1 MREETGKYPRLFS
14 LLLLLSLG
22 IGYNNCRKNEERS
35 RMKEVKLTDREKT
48 IELGERVGQRLKAG
62 DVLVLDG
69 DLGAG
74 KTTFTKGLAKGLDI
88 PDLIKSPT
96 FTIIREYH
104 DGRLPLY
111 HMDAYRL
118 ENGGAE
124 DLGLEEYFDSDG
136 VSVVEWAQFVEDEL
150 PAEFLAIHFKRTDDE
165 NTRLLQFEP
174 HGHHFEQVVT
184 EL

>member
-1 MREETGKYPRLFS
+1 MEEKVKMGSREA
-14 LLLLLSLG
+14 
-22 IGYNNCRKNEERS
+22 
-35 RMKEVKLTDREKT
+35 T
-48 IELGERVGQRLKAG
+48 ITLGEKIGQKLQAG

-88 PDLIKSPT
+88 PDIIKSPT
-96 FTIIREYH
+96 FTIIHEYH

-118 ENGGAE
+118 ENGGAA

-136 VSVVEWAQFVEDEL
+136 VSVVEWAEFVEDEL
-150 PAEFLAIHFKRTDDE
+150 PAEFLAIHFRRTDDE
-165 NTRLLQFEP
+165 NKRVLEFEP
-174 HGHHFEQVVT
+174 HGDHFAQIVKNVVA
-184 EL
+184 

>member
-1 MREETGKYPRLFS
+1 MKTVTLTNRDQTIA
-14 LLLLLSLG
+14 LG
-22 IGYNNCRKNEERS
+22 QQIGEA
-35 RMKEVKLTDREKT
+35 LT
-48 IELGERVGQRLKAG
+48 AG

-74 KTTFTKGLAKGLDI
+74 KTTFTKGLAKGLAI

-136 VSVVEWAQFVEDEL
+136 ISVVEWAEFVEDEL
-150 PAEFLAIHFKRTDDE
+150 PANFLAIHFKRTAEE
-165 NTRLLQFEP
+165 NTRVLEFEP
-174 HGHHFEQVVT
+174 HGEHFTALVDQVVVDDA
-184 EL
+184 